1 MEIDDVLLQQ
11 DNVRPHTIAAT
22 TDDIARLGLA
32 VLPRPTYS
40 LDLAPSNF
48 HLFPNLKEDPRGQN
62 FSSGEEQGCSVPV
75 VSGEIKLLL

>member
-22 TDDIARLGLA
+22 TDDIARLGFT
-32 VLPRPTYS
+32 VIPSPTYS

-48 HLFPNLKEDPRGQN
+48 HWFPNLKEDPRGQN
-62 FSSGEEQGCSVPV
+62 FSSDEEQGCSVPM
-75 VSGEIKLLL
+75 VSGERKLLL